1 MLKLQPN
8 AAGANFTSGFLE
20 ASKGTGHRVVREK
33 SAYFS
38 YATIASRAYRQN
50 RDAPIEIHLFNGLD
64 LWFLPHL
71 PFGRR
76 INV

>member
-1 MLKLQPN
+1 MLLEQILLVV
-8 AAGANFTSGFLE
+8 FLRPVK
-20 ASKGTGHRVVREK
+20 ALAIRVLREK
-33 SAYFS
+33 FAYFS
-38 YATIASRAYRQN
+38 YATIASRAYRHN
-50 RDAPIEIHLFNGLD
+50 IDAPVEIHLFNDLD